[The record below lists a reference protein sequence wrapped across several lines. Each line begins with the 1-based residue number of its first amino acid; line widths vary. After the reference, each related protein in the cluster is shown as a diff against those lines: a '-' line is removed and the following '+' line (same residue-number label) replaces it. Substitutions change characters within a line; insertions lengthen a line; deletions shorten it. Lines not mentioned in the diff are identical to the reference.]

1 METRQVVLNALKNG
15 IPPYVIHFALE
26 SEPDLLDTDK
36 EIEVTPE
43 VTSMIREEFL
53 KVGKISILSEDEKKE
68 VNQLSSEADSVYH
81 AVLDFYLKHFFEED
95 LQERTNNVYFYLID
109 KVK

>member
-1 METRQVVLNALKNG
+1 MNTRRTILNALKNG
-15 IPPYVIHFALE
+15 IPPYVVHFALE
-26 SEPDLLDTDK
+26 NQPDLLDTD
-36 EIEVTPE
+36 EEVE

-53 KVGKISILSEDEKKE
+53 KVSKISTLSEDEKKK
-68 VNQLSSEADSVYH
+68 VDKLSNEADSIYH

>member
-15 IPPYVIHFALE
+15 IPPYVVHFALE
-26 SEPDLLDTDK
+26 NQPDLLDTN
-36 EIEVTPE
+36 EEVEVTPE

-53 KVGKISILSEDEKKE
+53 KVGKISELSEDEKKE
-68 VNQLSSEADSVYH
+68 VDKLSNEADSIYH
-81 AVLDFYLKHFFEED
+81 GVLDFYLKHFFEED

>member
-1 METRQVVLNALKNG
+1 METRQTILNALKSG
-15 IPPYVIHFALE
+15 MPPYVIHFALE
-26 SEPDLLDTDK
+26 SQPDLLDTDE

-43 VTSMIREEFL
+43 VTAMIKKEFL
-53 KVGKISILSEDEKKE
+53 KVGKISELSEDEKKE

>member
-1 METRQVVLNALKNG
+1 METRQVVLNALKNS
-15 IPPYVIHFALE
+15 IPPYVVHFALE
-26 SEPDLLDTDK
+26 NQPDLLDTDE
-36 EIEVTPE
+36 EIEVTHE

-53 KVGKISILSEDEKKE
+53 KVGKISELSEDEKKE
-68 VNQLSSEADSVYH
+68 VDKLSNEIDSVYQ

>member
-1 METRQVVLNALKNG
+1 MNTRQTILNALKNG
-15 IPPYVIHFALE
+15 IPPYVVHFALE
-26 SEPDLLDTDK
+26 NQPDLLDTDE
-36 EIEVTPE
+36 EIE

-53 KVGKISILSEDEKKE
+53 KVGKISELSEDEKKE
-68 VNQLSSEADSVYH
+68 VDKLSNEADSVYH

>member
-15 IPPYVIHFALE
+15 IPPYVVHFALE
-26 SEPDLLDTDK
+26 NQPDLLDTDE
-36 EIEVTPE
+36 EIEVT
-43 VTSMIREEFL
+43 SIIREEFL
-53 KVGKISILSEDEKKE
+53 KVGKISELSEDEKKE
-68 VNQLSSEADSVYH
+68 VDKLSNEADSIYH

-95 LQERTNNVYFYLID
+95 LQERTNNVYFYSID

>member
-15 IPPYVIHFALE
+15 IPPYVVHFALE
-26 SEPDLLDTDK
+26 NQPDLLDTD
-36 EIEVTPE
+36 EEVE

-53 KVGKISILSEDEKKE
+53 KVGKISTLSEDEKKE

>member
-15 IPPYVIHFALE
+15 IPPYVVHFALE

-43 VTSMIREEFL
+43 VTSMIKEEFL

-68 VNQLSSEADSVYH
+68 VDKLSNEADSVYH
-81 AVLDFYLKHFFEED
+81 VVLDFYLKHFFEED

>member
-15 IPPYVIHFALE
+15 ISPYVVHFALE
-26 SEPDLLDTDK
+26 NQPDLLDTN
-36 EIEVTPE
+36 EEVEVTPE

-53 KVGKISILSEDEKKE
+53 KVGKISTLSEDEKKE
-68 VNQLSSEADSVYH
+68 VDKLSNEADFVYH

-109 KVK
+109 RVK

>member
-15 IPPYVIHFALE
+15 IPPYVVHFALE

-43 VTSMIREEFL
+43 VTSMIKEEFL

-68 VNQLSSEADSVYH
+68 VDKLSNEANSVYH
-81 AVLDFYLKHFFEED
+81 VVLDFYLKHFFEED

>member
-1 METRQVVLNALKNG
+1 METRQIILNALKNG
-15 IPPYVIHFALE
+15 IPPYVVHFALE
-26 SEPDLLDTDK
+26 NQPDLLDTD
-36 EIEVTPE
+36 EEVE

-68 VNQLSSEADSVYH
+68 VNQLSSEADFVYH

>member
-15 IPPYVIHFALE
+15 IPPYVVHFALE
-26 SEPDLLDTDK
+26 NQPDLLDTD
-36 EIEVTPE
+36 EEVEVTPE

-53 KVGKISILSEDEKKE
+53 KVGKISTLSEDEKKE
-68 VNQLSSEADSVYH
+68 VDKLSNEDDSVYH

>member
-1 METRQVVLNALKNG
+1 METRQVVLNVLKNG
-15 IPPYVIHFALE
+15 IPPYVVHFALE
-26 SEPDLLDTDK
+26 NQPDLLDTN
-36 EIEVTPE
+36 EEVEVTPE

-53 KVGKISILSEDEKKE
+53 KVGKISELSEDEKKE
-68 VNQLSSEADSVYH
+68 VDKLSNEADSIYH
-81 AVLDFYLKHFFEED
+81 GVLDFYLKHFFEED

>member
-1 METRQVVLNALKNG
+1 METRQVVLNVLKNG
-15 IPPYVIHFALE
+15 IPPYVVHFALE

-43 VTSMIREEFL
+43 VTSMIKEEFL

-68 VNQLSSEADSVYH
+68 VDKLSNEADSVYQ

>member
-15 IPPYVIHFALE
+15 IPPYVVHFALE

-43 VTSMIREEFL
+43 VTSMIKEEFL

-68 VNQLSSEADSVYH
+68 VDKLSNETDSVYQ

>member
-1 METRQVVLNALKNG
+1 MNTRQTILNALKNG
-15 IPPYVIHFALE
+15 IPPYVVHFALE
-26 SEPDLLDTDK
+26 NQPDLLDTD
-36 EIEVTPE
+36 EEVEVTPK
-43 VTSMIREEFL
+43 VISMIREEFL
-53 KVGKISILSEDEKKE
+53 KVGKISELSEDEKKE
-68 VNQLSSEADSVYH
+68 VNQLSDEADSVYH

>member
-15 IPPYVIHFALE
+15 IPPYVVHFALE

-43 VTSMIREEFL
+43 VTSMIKEEFL

-68 VNQLSSEADSVYH
+68 VDKLSNEADSVYH

>member
-15 IPPYVIHFALE
+15 IPPYVVHFALE

-43 VTSMIREEFL
+43 VTSMIKEEFL
-53 KVGKISILSEDEKKE
+53 KVGKISIL
-68 VNQLSSEADSVYH
+68 
-81 AVLDFYLKHFFEED
+81 
-95 LQERTNNVYFYLID
+95 
-109 KVK
+109 